1 MVVGAVN
8 GKSMMNIIRVNGML
22 SKMLEK
28 IKRSRISKL
37 ARECKKKFA
46 SKKEQHCSINL
57 YFLLF
62 QLEFHRKLSKN
73 KILNL
78 SLIC

>member
-22 SKMLEK
+22 SKVLEK
-28 IKRSRISKL
+28 MKRSRMLKL
-37 ARECKKKFA
+37 AKKYRKKYP
-46 SKKEQHCSINL
+46 SKKGQHCSINL

-78 SLIC
+78 FLIC